1 MKSFG
6 LVCVL
11 RYELHRLKI
20 GTKSVPAIKRKD
32 AIPDM
37 SQKKLQERIIELSE
51 AKDFAAARLEWEV
64 SGVYE
69 IEQDEELEACLCGYP
84 QIRHVCEIRNK
95 QNGNMAIVGN
105 SCVSRFLGPH
115 NRAITEALA
124 RIIKD
129 PTRPLNAAV
138 LDFLHERKV
147 ISPCDY
153 EASIRSTRKRK
164 LTTSLRE
171 LRTRVNSLAIT
182 YFRRRDPDVRA
193 LATQQS
199 CDTAAQCK

>member
-1 MKSFG
+1 
-6 LVCVL
+6 
-11 RYELHRLKI
+11 
-20 GTKSVPAIKRKD
+20 
-32 AIPDM
+32 M
-37 SQKKLQERIIELSE
+37 SQEKLQQRIVELSE
-51 AKDFAAARLEWEV
+51 SKVFGTARIEWEV

-69 IEQDEELEACLCGYP
+69 IEQEEELETCLCGYP

-95 QNGNMAIVGN
+95 QNGNTAIVGN

-115 NRAITEALA
+115 NRAITEAVA

-129 PTRPLNAAV
+129 QTRPLNAAV

-171 LRTRVNSLAIT
+171 LRTRVNSLAIA
-182 YFRRRDPDVRA
+182 YFRRRDPEVRA
-193 LATQQS
+193 LATQKG
-199 CDTAAQCK
+199 CETAAQCK